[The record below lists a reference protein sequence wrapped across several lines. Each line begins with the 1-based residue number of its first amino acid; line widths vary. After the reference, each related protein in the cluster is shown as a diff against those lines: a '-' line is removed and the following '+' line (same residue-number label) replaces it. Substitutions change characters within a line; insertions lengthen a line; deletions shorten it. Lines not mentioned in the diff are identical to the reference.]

1 MQMDG
6 YIISLILD
14 KNPKDYQMTRKLL
27 EIERKR
33 QLIGDAKELIKQ
45 LRDLGFELQSNLRE
59 IDTYYSRPDVDFMQT
74 VECLRIRQRDG
85 FAEVTYKPVTTIAT
99 HTKNDVIIKPE
110 TNLPIQSGDATIAKQ
125 LLANLGMVRLVEVNK
140 YRRSF
145 QSSDFP
151 QATVAIDE
159 IKDAGTFVEVEA
171 LSDDGTGALAM
182 INDIETKLDLS
193 SAEVVT
199 RPYRDILYGVILKP

>member
-1 MQMDG
+1 
-6 YIISLILD
+6 
-14 KNPKDYQMTRKLL
+14 MTKKLL

-33 QLIGDAKELIKQ
+33 QLTSDAEELFKQ
-45 LRDLGFELQSNLRE
+45 LQDLGFELQSSRHE

-85 FAEVTYKPVTTIAT
+85 FAEVTYKPATTAAT
-99 HTKNDVIIKPE
+99 HAKNNVIVKPE
-110 TNLPIQSGDATIAKQ
+110 TNLPIQPGDTATTKQ
-125 LLANLGMVRLVEVNK
+125 LLANLGMVQLVEVNK

-159 IKDAGTFVEVEA
+159 IKDAGTFVEVEV
-171 LSDDGTGALAM
+171 LSDDENSALAM
-182 INDIETKLDLS
+182 ISDIETKLGLD

-199 RPYRDILYGVILKP
+199 RPYRDICMGL

>member
-1 MQMDG
+1 MLG
-6 YIISLILD
+6 

-33 QLIGDAKELIKQ
+33 QLTGDAEELIKQ
-45 LRDLGFELQSNLRE
+45 LQNLNFKLQSNLHE

-85 FAEVTYKPVTTIAT
+85 FAEVTYKPATTTAT
-99 HTKNDVIIKPE
+99 HTENNVIIKPE
-110 TNLPIQSGDATIAKQ
+110 TNLQIQPEDATIAKQ
-125 LLANLGMVRLVEVNK
+125 LLSNLGMVRLVEVDK

-159 IKDAGTFVEVEA
+159 IKNTGTFVEVEV
-171 LSDDGTGALAM
+171 LSDDETSALAM
-182 INDIETKLDLS
+182 ISDIETKLGLET
-193 SAEVVT
+193 AEVIT
-199 RPYRDILYGVILKP
+199 RPYRDICMRL

>member
-1 MQMDG
+1 MQMDD

-14 KNPKDYQMTRKLL
+14 KNPKDYQMTKKLL

-33 QLIGDAKELIKQ
+33 QLIGGAKELIKQ
-45 LRDLGFELQSNLRE
+45 LQDLGFKPKNSRHE

-85 FAEVTYKPVTTIAT
+85 FAEVTYKPATTTAT
-99 HTKNDVIIKPE
+99 HTENDVIIKPE
-110 TNLPIQSGDATIAKQ
+110 TNLPIQPGDATIAKQ

-145 QSSDFP
+145 RSPNFP
-151 QATVAIDE
+151 KATVAIDE
-159 IKDAGTFVEVEA
+159 VKNAGTFVEVEV
-171 LSDDGTGALAM
+171 LSNNETGALAM
-182 INDIETKLDLS
+182 ISEIETKLGLES
-193 SAEVVT
+193 TEVVT
-199 RPYRDILYGVILKP
+199 RPYRDICMGL

>member
-1 MQMDG
+1 MLG
-6 YIISLILD
+6 
-14 KNPKDYQMTRKLL
+14 KNPKGHQMTKKLL

-33 QLIGDAKELIKQ
+33 QLTGDAKELIKQ
-45 LRDLGFELQSNLRE
+45 LQDLGFELQSNLRE
-59 IDTYYSRPDVDFMQT
+59 IDTYYSRSDVDFIQT

-85 FAEVTYKPVTTIAT
+85 FAEVTYKPATTTAT
-99 HTKNDVIIKPE
+99 HTANDVIIKPE
-110 TNLPIQSGDATIAKQ
+110 TNLPIQPGDATTAKQ
-125 LLANLGMVRLVEVNK
+125 LLTNLGMVRLVEVNK

-159 IKDAGTFVEVEA
+159 IKDAGTFVEVEV
-171 LSDDGTGALAM
+171 LSDDETSALAM
-182 INDIETKLDLS
+182 ISDIEPKLGLE

-199 RPYRDILYGVILKP
+199 RPYRDICMGL